1 MSLDKKLEQ
10 LKDVPIDVQLKKR
23 IYDNITMPTT
33 KRQQSRRPII
43 VTVAAVAV
51 VLVLLML
58 GPMTSTTEHTQGQGI
73 DYMATSY
80 ESLENAL
87 FPIRPLWYM
96 GLTEIDDA
104 QTIQAFER
112 LLEQPTTAMAY
123 NEPSEP
129 IWKYI
134 YIEQQQQPTLYAIT
148 STQLYNLTAQ
158 QIIIL
163 PETYSIY
170 NEFIGD
176 SFSMWWI
183 PLCIIILNLLPTIY
197 YKKIGRTQPKLRDAP
212 KKLQT
217 VAYLVMIMFLLGLF
231 VPLYL
236 EQLPQ
241 FKGFLYVGLLLFA
254 GVSYVV
260 AQAISKDLLEY
271 RMELLRCSAQIVLI
285 FVLIICM

>member
-1 MSLDKKLEQ
+1 M
-10 LKDVPIDVQLKKR
+10 
-23 IYDNITMPTT
+23 T
-33 KRQQSRRPII
+33 II
-43 VTVAAVAV
+43 VKR
-51 VLVLLML
+51 
-58 GPMTSTTEHTQGQGI
+58 H
-73 DYMATSY
+73 
-80 ESLENAL
+80 SL
-87 FPIRPLWYM
+87 P
-96 GLTEIDDA
+96 
-104 QTIQAFER
+104 
-112 LLEQPTTAMAY
+112 
-123 NEPSEP
+123 
-129 IWKYI
+129 K
-134 YIEQQQQPTLYAIT
+134 
-148 STQLYNLTAQ
+148 
-158 QIIIL
+158 
-163 PETYSIY
+163 TYSIY

-217 VAYLVMIMFLLGLF
+217 VAYLVMVMFLLGLF

-241 FKGFLYVGLLLFA
+241 FKGLLYVGLLLFA

-285 FVLIICM
+285 FALIVCM